1 MRSFIAFA
9 VLGLA
14 SADLTSHEIASCM
27 VDGGEAV
34 DDAADAALFIW
45 AAYKRCGRS
54 QMEVKCTVDIAS
66 ATESVNSMVN
76 VMLKALKKCK
86 ALDASECGMAA
97 GTLTRAVAGLTAGGA
112 DIIQKCPKAFNHTV
126 PTATLPAFK
135 TSQALCLVD
144 VKNTAKSLM
153 KITKEFMAVRKNCA
167 KEDKHACASNALRI
181 IGGLAAIGEF
191 VSGSI
196 GHCTKADPTTGL
208 AHKESALCAQAVSM
222 VTHHTAK
229 VAAASTD
236 LSAKCVAPAP
246 APSPVSLNGGTVVIM
261 KGQPGRLYEQ
271 GSKSRT
277 TTSSLNIVLGAF
289 LPVTAIVA
297 FAGGRFYANRRIRTE
312 QSRNLMHDTE

>member
-14 SADLTSHEIASCM
+14 SADLTSQEIAHCL

-76 VMLKALKKCK
+76 VMLKALKKCHV
-86 ALDASECGMAA
+86 LDASECGMAA
-97 GTLTRAVAGLTAGGA
+97 GKLTRAVAGLTAGGA
-112 DIIQKCPKAFNHTV
+112 DIIQKCPKVFNHTV
-126 PTATLPAFK
+126 PSATLPSFK

-153 KITKEFMAVRKNCA
+153 KITKEFMAVSKNCA

-191 VSGSI
+191 VTGSI
-196 GHCTKADPTTGL
+196 GHCTKANATSGN
-208 AHKESALCAQAVSM
+208 HVSALCAQAVSM

-246 APSPVSLNGGTVVIM
+246 ASSPKSLNGGTVVI
-261 KGQPGRLYEQ
+261 QQQIARLYEQ
-271 GSKSRT
+271 DSKSRT

-312 QSRNLMHDTE
+312 QSRNLMHDTME

>member
-14 SADLTSHEIASCM
+14 SADLTSYEIADCL

-66 ATESVNSMVN
+66 ATESVNSMIN
-76 VMLKALKKCK
+76 VMLKAMKKCHV
-86 ALDASECGMAA
+86 LEASECGLAA
-97 GTLTRAVAGLTAGGA
+97 GKLTRAVAGLTAGGA
-112 DIIQKCPKAFNHTV
+112 DIIQKCPKAFHHTV
-126 PTATLPAFK
+126 PTAALPSFK

-144 VKNTAKSLM
+144 VKDTAKQLM
-153 KITKEFMAVRKNCA
+153 KITKEFMQVSKNCA

-196 GHCTKADPTTGL
+196 GHCTKANATSGN
-208 AHKESALCAQAVSM
+208 HISALCAQAVSM

-246 APSPVSLNGGTVVIM
+246 APSPKSLNGGTVVIM
-261 KGQPGRLYEQ
+261 EPGRLYEQ

>member
-76 VMLKALKKCK
+76 VMLKALKKCHV
-86 ALDASECGMAA
+86 LDASECGMAA
-97 GTLTRAVAGLTAGGA
+97 GKLTRAVAGLTAGGA
-112 DIIQKCPKAFNHTV
+112 DIIQKCPKVFNHTV
-126 PTATLPAFK
+126 PTATLPSFK

-144 VKNTAKSLM
+144 VKDTAKALM
-153 KITKEFMAVRKNCA
+153 KVTKEFMQVSKNCA
-167 KEDKHACASNALRI
+167 KEDKHACAANALRI
-181 IGGLAAIGEF
+181 IGGFAAIGEF
-191 VSGSI
+191 VTGAI
-196 GHCTKADPTTGL
+196 GHCTKANATTGN
-208 AHKESALCAQAVSM
+208 HVNALCAQAVGQI
-222 VTHHTAK
+222 THHTAK
-229 VAAASTD
+229 VAAASVD

-246 APSPVSLNGGTVVIM
+246 APSAGNLNGGIVIVEN
-261 KGQPGRLYEQ
+261 QVNRLYEK
-271 GSKSRT
+271 GGKSRIT
-277 TTSSLNIVLGAF
+277 ASSTNIVLAAF

-297 FAGGRFYANRRIRTE
+297 FVGGRYYANRRIEFE
-312 QSRNLMHDTE
+312 QARSLMSDTE

>member
-14 SADLTSHEIASCM
+14 SADLTSQEIANCL

-76 VMLKALKKCK
+76 VMLKALKKCHV
-86 ALDASECGMAA
+86 LDASECGMAA
-97 GTLTRAVAGLTAGGA
+97 GKLTRAVAGLTAGGA
-112 DIIQKCPKAFNHTV
+112 DIIQKCPKAFHHTV
-126 PTATLPAFK
+126 PTAALPSFK

-144 VKNTAKSLM
+144 VKDTAKQLM
-153 KITKEFMAVRKNCA
+153 KITKEFMQVSKNCA

-191 VSGSI
+191 VTGSI
-196 GHCTKADPTTGL
+196 GHCTKVNATSGN
-208 AHKESALCAQAVSM
+208 HESALCAQAVSM

-246 APSPVSLNGGTVVIM
+246 APSPVNLNGGTVIM
-261 KGQPGRLYEQ
+261 ETQANRLYEQ
-271 GSKSRT
+271 GGKSRIT
-277 TTSSLNIVLGAF
+277 ASSTNMVLAAF